1 MDAYRVEDWLQRYI
15 EAWKSYDRDQIRDLF
30 SEDVSYRYHP
40 YDDPVVGRDGLVDS
54 WMEEPDAPE
63 SWEAHYEPV
72 AVEGDVAVAVGHSS
86 YQREDGS
93 VEVFDNCFV
102 MRFDEEGRCRSFTEW
117 YVKRPKSKD

>member
-1 MDAYRVEDWLQRYI
+1 MDAYRVEEWLRRYI
-15 EAWKSYDRDQIRDLF
+15 EAWKSYDSDQIRDLF

-72 AVEGDVAVAVGHSS
+72 AVDGDVAVAVGHSS
-86 YQREDGS
+86 YKRADGS
-93 VEVFDNCFV
+93 VEVYDNCFV

-117 YVKRPKSKD
+117 YVKRPPKST